1 MIINTTAKQ
10 VHEELKKDMPEIYPQ
25 RYQGYKVNSVNYN
38 VIISDIETY
47 WNTEARFREGFSG
60 DDETKTVTVPNFF
73 TKVNG
78 IYKDKEKYIKF
89 VKMLRES
96 SNTITINENYYIPSD
111 IVELRDEFMENRSKD
126 YDRNQFKTD
135 YLNYT
140 VHDYSVE
147 PTIQNVLTGN
157 IYCFRIKNTKDF
169 TFEYL
174 TSDKKQLVLDVM
186 TRILMDSNNVMKL
199 KTASDY
205 MEFVSFVMTLDQK
218 YINML
223 NNFDYGLEV
232 PKLVVSKAELNKT
245 TAMLLYFMNEM
256 GVDIVILS
264 PSGKSNV
271 EKYYDINNLSLGY
284 FDLEFN
290 LDTQI
295 VLDSDKARIKEEKKE
310 ESKRKVND
318 FIEELCFPYCVW
330 PILMLGFTIL
340 GEILGWRGWVNTL
353 IQAIFLFILIIMECL
368 FCDGGDDIPVIIG
381 MYGIAIAIFV
391 VVLCGRGIY
400 YLYQSETNPQ
410 KSTNYYSGFQ
420 NIEEEAVTEDGFT
433 IRQRDEAV
441 IKGEGYT
448 TMYYYLE
455 NNSNN
460 QFDIVFEVWVGN
472 NIIYRSDTMN
482 PLTYIKV
489 IHLESELP
497 EGDTILTAKY
507 YKDEGY
513 NPRSLDNVCIGE
525 KEFIV
530 HVLTD
535 TEREELE
542 KEVKENNNQPVELY
556 GYEIN

>member
-78 IYKDKEKYIKF
+78 IYKDKEKYVKF

-96 SNTITINENYYIPSD
+96 SNTITINENYYIPSN
-111 IVELRDEFMENRSKD
+111 IIELRDEFMENRGED

-135 YLNYT
+135 YLDYT

-205 MEFVSFVMTLDQK
+205 TEFVSFVMTLDQK

-232 PKLVVSKAELNKT
+232 PKLVVSEAELNKT
-245 TAMLLYFMNEM
+245 TARLLYFMNEM

-284 FDLEFN
+284 FDLDFD

-310 ESKRKVND
+310 ESKKKVHD
-318 FIEELCFPYCVW
+318 FIEELCFPYCLW

-340 GEILGWRGWVNTL
+340 GEVLGWRGWVNTL
-353 IQAIFLFILIIMECL
+353 IQAIFLFILIIMECF
-368 FCDGGDDIPVIIG
+368 FCDSGEDIPVLTT
-381 MYGIAIAIFV
+381 MYGIGIAIFV

-448 TMYYYLE
+448 AMYYYLE

-460 QFDIVFEVWVGN
+460 QFNIVFEIWVGN

-497 EGDTILTAKY
+497 EGDTVLTAKY

-513 NPRSLDNVCIGE
+513 NPKSSDNVCIGE
-525 KEFIV
+525 KEFTV

-535 TEREELE
+535 AEREKLE
-542 KEVKENNNQPVELY
+542 KEIKENNNQPVELY

>member
-60 DDETKTVTVPNFF
+60 DDEAKTVTVPNFF

-111 IVELRDEFMENRSKD
+111 IVELRDEFMENRGED

-135 YLNYT
+135 YLDYT

-205 MEFVSFVMTLDQK
+205 TEFVSFVMTLDQK

-284 FDLEFN
+284 FDLDFD

-310 ESKRKVND
+310 ESKKKVND
-318 FIEELCFPYCVW
+318 FIEELCFPYCLW

-340 GEILGWRGWVNTL
+340 GEVLGWRGWVNTV
-353 IQAIFLFILIIMECL
+353 IQATFLFILIIMECF
-368 FCDGGDDIPVIIG
+368 FCDSGEDIPVITT
-381 MYGIAIAIFV
+381 MYGIGIAIFV
-391 VVLCGRGIY
+391 VVLSGRGIY
-400 YLYQSETNPQ
+400 CLYQSETNPQ

-448 TMYYYLE
+448 AMYYYLE

-460 QFDIVFEVWVGN
+460 QFDIVFEIWVGN

-497 EGDTILTAKY
+497 EGDTVLTAKY

-513 NPRSLDNVCIGE
+513 NPRSSDNVCIGE
-525 KEFIV
+525 KEFTV

-535 TEREELE
+535 AEREKLE
-542 KEVKENNNQPVELY
+542 KEVEENNNQPVELY